1 MKTLKLHRVAVALL
15 LTVAI
20 IAIVALR
27 AGPVRANAN
36 SHNSC
41 AARGTYGYTGFGNS
55 FDGNPLNLPAGI
67 VSTNRTITLDGSGHW
82 FVREVEV
89 VNGQVVNPAA
99 TFSGTI
105 AVNADCTFAAFLP
118 EVPEGPILVGVV
130 VDHGKQIRAMSTI
143 PGVQVNYISTVR
155 VDPDLH

>member
-20 IAIVALR
+20 IAVVAVR
-27 AGPVRANAN
+27 AGPVRANAT

-41 AARGTYGYTGFGNS
+41 GARGTYGYTGFGNS
-55 FDGNPLNLPAGI
+55 FDGNPLGLPAGI
-67 VSTNRTITLDGSGHW
+67 VSTNGTITLDGSGHW

-89 VNGQVVNPAA
+89 VNGQVVNAAA
-99 TFSGTI
+99 TFNGTI